1 MRLRVR
7 SPFGIVNL
15 NLSSDE
21 PTLNDFLSEM
31 KNAQSVVVD
40 DDDGEEKK
48 KKKRVVVE
56 SFRFG
61 FPKSNSFVLKDFADS
76 GEATLS
82 ATFGIRDGETIT
94 VKFAEEEEEEEEE
107 DDEDR
112 EAKRKRERDEEE
124 EEEKAGDVHEKE
136 TVTKGRERGGSG
148 DVAGATGRT
157 TPTIQN
163 NSIETNNTNG
173 MTEEEEALAR
183 AVEAS
188 MLDERRGDGAVA
200 GASAGYDRDDEDHD
214 DDGTIA
220 VRKVIDADNSCLF
233 NAIGYVFFRSLEKA
247 KELRKVVHDA
257 VLSDAE
263 TFSEAALGKP
273 PREYAE
279 WVLKPESWGGQVEL
293 FVLSTHLQKQIAA
306 YDVQTGRVDIY
317 GEDRFPLAER
327 GHLIYDGLHYDAV
340 VFAYP
345 GLEDVPDTHVT
356 VVDCSQPS
364 SKTASFDLKARNLAK
379 NDRDRRQ
386 FTDTAN
392 FSLRCL
398 VCGAGLVGENEA
410 REHAKSTGHQNFGEY

>member
-7 SPFGIVNL
+7 SPFGVVNL

-31 KNAQSVVVD
+31 KNARIVVD
-40 DDDGEEKK
+40 DDREEE
-48 KKKRVVVE
+48 KKKRVVE
-56 SFRFG
+56 SFQFG
-61 FPKSNSFVLKDFADS
+61 FPKSNSFVLKDWN

-107 DDEDR
+107 DG

-124 EEEKAGDVHEKE
+124 EEEKAGDVHEEE
-136 TVTKGRERGGSG
+136 TVTKGRESGGSG
-148 DVAGATGRT
+148 DVADATVRT
-157 TPTIQN
+157 APTIQN
-163 NSIETNNTNG
+163 SSIETNNTNG

-200 GASAGYDRDDEDHD
+200 GASAGYVRGDDVEDD

-257 VLSDAE
+257 VLSDSE
-263 TFSEAALGKP
+263 TFSEAALGN
-273 PREYAE
+273 R
-279 WVLKPESWGGQVEL
+279 LES
-293 FVLSTHLQKQIAA
+293 T
-306 YDVQTGRVDIY
+306 
-317 GEDRFPLAER
+317 
-327 GHLIYDGLHYDAV
+327 
-340 VFAYP
+340 
-345 GLEDVPDTHVT
+345 
-356 VVDCSQPS
+356 PS
-364 SKTASFDLKARNLAK
+364 G
-379 NDRDRRQ
+379 
-386 FTDTAN
+386 
-392 FSLRCL
+392 C
-398 VCGAGLVGENEA
+398 
-410 REHAKSTGHQNFGEY
+410 

>member
-7 SPFGIVNL
+7 SPFGVVNL

-31 KNAQSVVVD
+31 K
-40 DDDGEEKK
+40 KK
-48 KKKRVVVE
+48 TKRVVVVE
-56 SFRFG
+56 SFQFG
-61 FPKSNSFVLKDFADS
+61 FPNSNSFVLKDFADS
-76 GEATLS
+76 GEAPLS
-82 ATFGIRDGETIT
+82 TTFGIRDGETIT
-94 VKFAEEEEEEEEE
+94 VKFAEDDEEDEEEE
-107 DDEDR
+107 DG
-112 EAKRKRERDEEE
+112 ERDEEE
-124 EEEKAGDVHEKE
+124 KKAGDAHEEE
-136 TVTKGRERGGSG
+136 TVTTKGRESGGSSG
-148 DVAGATGRT
+148 DVVVAGATGRT

-163 NSIETNNTNG
+163 SSIGTNNTSNG

-188 MLDERRGDGAVA
+188 MLDERRGDGAGA
-200 GASAGYDRDDEDHD
+200 GASAGYDRDDEDDD

-257 VLSDAE
+257 VLSDSE

-379 NDRDRRQ
+379 KDRDRRQ

>member
-7 SPFGIVNL
+7 SPFGVVNL

-31 KNAQSVVVD
+31 KNARIVVD
-40 DDDGEEKK
+40 DDTEEA
-48 KKKRVVVE
+48 KKKRACA
-56 SFRFG
+56 SH
-61 FPKSNSFVLKDFADS
+61 PLMAPATSLNVLKDWN

-107 DDEDR
+107 DG

-124 EEEKAGDVHEKE
+124 EEEKAGDVLEEE
-136 TVTKGRERGGSG
+136 TVTKGRESGGSG
-148 DVAGATGRT
+148 DVADATVRT
-157 TPTIQN
+157 APTIQN
-163 NSIETNNTNG
+163 SSIETNNTNG

-200 GASAGYDRDDEDHD
+200 GASAGYVRDDVDDE

-257 VLSDAE
+257 VLSDSE

-293 FVLSTHLQKQIAA
+293 FVLSMHLQKQIAA

-398 VCGAGLVGENEA
+398 VCGAGLIGENEA

>member
-7 SPFGIVNL
+7 SPFGVVNL

-31 KNAQSVVVD
+31 KNARIVVD
-40 DDDGEEKK
+40 DDREEE
-48 KKKRVVVE
+48 KKKRVVE
-56 SFRFG
+56 SFQFG
-61 FPKSNSFVLKDFADS
+61 FPKSNSFVLKDWN

-107 DDEDR
+107 DG

-124 EEEKAGDVHEKE
+124 EEEKAGDVHEEE
-136 TVTKGRERGGSG
+136 TVTKGRESGGSG
-148 DVAGATGRT
+148 DVADATVRT
-157 TPTIQN
+157 APTIQN
-163 NSIETNNTNG
+163 SSIETNNTNG

-200 GASAGYDRDDEDHD
+200 GASAGYVRGDDVEDDDE

-257 VLSDAE
+257 VLSDSE

-293 FVLSTHLQKQIAA
+293 FVLSMHLQKQIAA

-356 VVDCSQPS
+356 LVDCSQPS
-364 SKTASFDLKARNLAK
+364 SKTASFDLKARNLAQK
-379 NDRDRRQ
+379 DRDRRQ

-398 VCGAGLVGENEA
+398 VCGAGLIGENEA

>member
-7 SPFGIVNL
+7 SPFGVVNL

-257 VLSDAE
+257 VLSDATLE
-263 TFSEAALGKP
+263 NADCEGADFRGADLSGANLTGANLTGALLNLAYLSEANLTGADLTNANLGQCNLTGTIFKD
-273 PREYAE
+273 AN
-279 WVLKPESWGGQVEL
+279 
-293 FVLSTHLQKQIAA
+293 LSGAIVSGANMDDLGDIDGSDWT
-306 YDVQTGRVDIY
+306 DVIVRK
-317 GEDRFPLAER
+317 
-327 GHLIYDGLHYDAV
+327 
-340 VFAYP
+340 
-345 GLEDVPDTHVT
+345 DVNDKM
-356 VVDCSQPS
+356 C
-364 SKTASFDLKARNLAK
+364 ARNPQGINAVTG
-379 NDRDRRQ
+379 NP
-386 FTDTAN
+386 TAM
-392 FSLRCL
+392 SLFC
-398 VCGAGLVGENEA
+398 N
-410 REHAKSTGHQNFGEY
+410 